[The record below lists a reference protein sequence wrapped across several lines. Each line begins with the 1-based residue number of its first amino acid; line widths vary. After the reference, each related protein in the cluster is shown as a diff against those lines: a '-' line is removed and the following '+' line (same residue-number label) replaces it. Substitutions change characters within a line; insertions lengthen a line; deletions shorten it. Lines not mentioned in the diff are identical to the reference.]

1 MIGEQGSL
9 ITGPYLFTMMTA
21 APAGDDC
28 RELAAEGLDCR
39 EEEL

>member
-9 ITGPYLFTMMTA
+9 ITGPDLFTMMTA
-21 APAGDDC
+21 APAGHDC
-28 RELAAEGLDCR
+28 PELAAEEHDC